1 MFNVFN
7 IMIQCIKSA
16 MDGMLLNKIAII
28 IMSMIVILSMK
39 NDIIYSTIIIIITI
53 IYLTIMS

>member
-1 MFNVFN
+1 
-7 IMIQCIKSA
+7 MIQCIKSA